1 MIGSRRDNAENSGEK
16 VFYVKQK
23 EKRKKKHS
31 LKEQWPLY
39 VMALPGVIALLA
51 FSYFPMA
58 GIVLVFKQYNFKGG
72 IFGSPWADPIYKNF
86 AFFFNNFSTAMRSTG
101 LTVMYNILFF
111 AVGTTVAVAIAIML
125 GEIRNKWFIKVSQS
139 FMFLPYFIS
148 WMVIGAI
155 LNALI
160 NSETGM
166 FSELFTR
173 ADGTVMDLYALPNA
187 WILILVIVNT
197 WQSCGYSSIIYY
209 GVISGIDSSLYEAA
223 RVDGATKWQC
233 IKKITLPLIRPTII
247 IMFLLSVGNMLK
259 GNLNMI
265 IGLTNLNPVLF
276 PTTDLIDVFVYRSGV
291 RNGEMAYA
299 SAVSLYQSVFGL
311 ILVLV
316 SNKIAGKF
324 DKDATLF

>member
-1 MIGSRRDNAENSGEK
+1 M
-16 VFYVKQK
+16 KQK
-23 EKRKKKHS
+23 KKKKS
-31 LKEQWPLY
+31 FRQQWPLY
-39 VMALPGVIALLA
+39 VMALPGVIVLLA

-58 GIVLVFKQYNFKGG
+58 GIILVFKQYNFKGG

-86 AFFFNNFSTAMRSTG
+86 VFFFNNWSTAMRSTS
-101 LTVMYNILFF
+101 LTVMYNLLFF
-111 AVGTTVAVAIAIML
+111 AAGTALAVAIAIML
-125 GEIRNKWFIKVSQS
+125 GEVTNKLFIKVSQS

-155 LNALI
+155 LNALV
-160 NSETGM
+160 NSETGLI
-166 FSELFTR
+166 SQIVNN
-173 ADGTVMDLYALPNA
+173 AGGTMPDVYALPQP
-187 WILILVIVNT
+187 WILILVLVNT

-223 RVDGATKWQC
+223 RVDGASKWQC
-233 IKKITLPLIRPTII
+233 IKKITLPLLKPTII

-291 RNGEMAYA
+291 RNGEMAFA

-324 DKDATLF
+324 DDSATLF